1 MPSRTDAE
9 FSIVKGGVGDGLN
22 EIRAISAGLRLPSL
36 APLKVSEVAERAHQ
50 RRSSTPVELY
60 LDNLPAQVPLSV
72 KITLFRALVGGSEK
86 RT

>member
-1 MPSRTDAE
+1 M
-9 FSIVKGGVGDGLN
+9 KGAVGDGLS

-36 APLKVSEVAERAHQ
+36 APLKVSEVAERAVSAHQ